1 MSIDRPVPVPRTAV
15 PLGITDPV
23 QSARAELKA
32 ALAALEEKANI
43 PRRASE
49 AVDQKIRDVRR
60 SAQRNPGAATALV
73 AGVAG
78 LGGVARW
85 GLGRADTPGL
95 VTQRPGTRGGAGRFV
110 VRVRLPRGGG
120 RRRRGTHGSFVN
132 NPSSRSWKY
141 SGDTA
146 IGPAYAWSN
155 PAMA

>member
-49 AVDQKIRDVRR
+49 AVDQKIRDVRE
-60 SAQRNPGAATALV
+60 SAQRNPGAAAALV

-78 LGGVARW
+78 LVGFAVW
-85 GLGRADTPGL
+85 GIVRAY
-95 VTQRPGTRGGAGRFV
+95 TR
-110 VRVRLPRGGG
+110 
-120 RRRRGTHGSFVN
+120 
-132 NPSSRSWKY
+132 
-141 SGDTA
+141 
-146 IGPAYAWSN
+146 
-155 PAMA
+155 